1 MTKSEFQKK
10 VIELLRKYR
19 LNRSMK
25 EKIIP
30 LFSLIDSLTQEEM
43 VNIYNLLEEA
53 VVAQKE
59 AERLSNKLNTLFSE
73 FNDTV
78 KDVSKKLNQIRAKLN
93 GIQEESNT
101 QRIKSVPVYNK
112 NRHGN
117 AMKYNKQSFPGGKP
131 NFGLKLNKLFAA
143 FITEYGPEYITMV
156 ISDSILYMNNLIL
169 RISLNTKEVLIGSSK
184 SLKLYDSPD
193 GRSFLITDR
202 PEVIPYGSKGGF
214 YFKNITYE
222 DILSLTN
229 GDYFKVF
236 NADILK
242 AYKPHEVTLPD
253 ELENVGYFKFD

>member
-10 VIELLRKYR
+10 VIELLKKYR

-30 LFSLIDSLTQEEM
+30 LFSLVDSLTQEEM
-43 VNIYNLLEEA
+43 VNVYRLLEEA

-59 AERLSNKLNTLFSE
+59 AERLSNKLNALFGE

-78 KDVSKKLNQIRAKLN
+78 KDVSNRLNQIKAKLN
-93 GIQEESNT
+93 GIQEGENT
-101 QRIKSVPVYNK
+101 QRVKSVPVYNK
-112 NRHGN
+112 DRHGN
-117 AMKYNKQSFPGGKP
+117 AMKYNKQSFPGGKS

-143 FITEYGPEYITMV
+143 FITEYGPEHITMV
-156 ISDSILYMNNLIL
+156 ISDSILYTNNLIL
-169 RISLNTKEVLIGSSK
+169 RISLKTKEVLIGSSK

-193 GRSFLITDR
+193 GHCFLITDK
-202 PEVIPYGSKGGF
+202 PEVIPYGSQKGF

-229 GDYFKVF
+229 GNYFKVF
-236 NADILK
+236 NADIINS
-242 AYKPHEVTLPD
+242 YKPFEVTLPD
-253 ELENVGYFKFD
+253 ELEKVGYFKFD

>member
-10 VIELLRKYR
+10 VIELLKKYR

-30 LFSLIDSLTQEEM
+30 LFSLADNLTQEEM
-43 VNIYNLLEEA
+43 VNVYNLLEEA

-59 AERLSNKLNTLFSE
+59 AERLSDRLNALFNE

-78 KDVSKKLNQIRAKLN
+78 KDVSKRLNHIKTKLR
-93 GIQEESNT
+93 GIEGANT
-101 QRIKSVPVYNK
+101 QHIKSVPVYNK
-112 NRHGN
+112 NRSGN
-117 AMKYNKQSFPGGKP
+117 TMKYNKQSFPGGKP

-143 FITEYGPEYITMV
+143 FITEYGPENITLV
-156 ISDSILYMNNLIL
+156 ISDSILYTNNLIL

-193 GRSFLITDR
+193 GYSFLITDK
-202 PEVIPYGSKGGF
+202 PEVIPYGSKKGF

-236 NADILK
+236 NAEILA
-242 AYKPHEVTLPD
+242 AYKPYEVTLPD
-253 ELENVGYFKFD
+253 ELEKVGYFRFD